1 MSLNGTPSAAQR
13 RPPQLQIVAAA
24 RSLSS
29 LSFGQVLVC
38 SFFSCRSSP
47 GFISLQKTI
56 ALSSRNQR
64 TSPELSS
71 TLLLSPVIRSE
82 PFSRVHCCLR
92 MKSRRWCVEVG
103 LFRTHCLEGEFPSTI
118 HFLSNLLL
126 SQLIP
131 GATGLGLWPV
141 NNKYLGQ

>member
-1 MSLNGTPSAAQR
+1 MGLPL
-13 RPPQLQIVAAA
+13 RPKEDLHNC
-24 RSLSS
+24 RLSPP
-29 LSFGQVLVC
+29 LDHCHRCLLGKFLFVR
-38 SFFSCRSSP
+38 FFPAGRPLASY
-47 GFISLQKTI
+47 LQKTI

-82 PFSRVHCCLR
+82 PFNRVHCCLR
-92 MKSRRWCVEVG
+92 MKSRRRWCVEVG

>member
-1 MSLNGTPSAAQR
+1 MSLNGTPFAAQKKTSTTADCR
-13 RPPQLQIVAAA
+13 RRSIIVIVVFWA
-24 RSLSS
+24 SS
-29 LSFGQVLVC
+29 CLLV
-38 SFFSCRSSP
+38 FSCRSSP
-47 GFISLQKTI
+47 ASLQKTI

-92 MKSRRWCVEVG
+92 IKSRRWCGEVG

-118 HFLSNLLL
+118 HFLSNRLLI
-126 SQLIP
+126 QLIP
-131 GATGLGLWPV
+131 GAPGLGLWPV